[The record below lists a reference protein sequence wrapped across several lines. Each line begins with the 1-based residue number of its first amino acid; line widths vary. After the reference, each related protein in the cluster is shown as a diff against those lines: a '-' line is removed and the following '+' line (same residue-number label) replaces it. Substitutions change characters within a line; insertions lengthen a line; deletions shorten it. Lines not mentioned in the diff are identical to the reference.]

1 MIIHIHVFLAHQC
14 KKNIFFKKNFW
25 GGGGPKALM
34 FLAAV
39 LNACIMCILAKRGGD
54 QAPAPVRKLCSH
66 IMVANVPLEV

>member
-14 KKNIFFKKNFW
+14 QKNIFFFKFFW
-25 GGGGPKALM
+25 GGPKAIM

-54 QAPAPVRKLCSH
+54 QAPAPVRTLCSH